1 MKKHNALKSAH
12 GQVKHNSFTLIELL
26 VVIAII
32 AILAAMLLPA
42 LSAARERA
50 RSVACLSNLKQFGL
64 AWAIYQENNND
75 WSPGGFYNSYYSFYA
90 PNNTRW
96 FEQFEGD
103 QLIDKNVTR
112 CPSSANWSFDSS
124 NLNYGILVNI
134 WGYYPNTIS
143 LAATKGN
150 RFSDPSRMAC
160 IMDSM
165 PAKNRTAAGISA
177 ASFSFAD
184 LTHLWYVY
192 PAIAGLAGVGTNP
205 GIERRHS
212 EGVNVVLLDGHAE
225 WKNATQ
231 IRNPCSIAAE
241 YDDKVEAGKWD
252 MRPCHGTDG
261 NETGSCA
268 L

>member
-134 WGYYPNTIS
+134 WGYYPNQGRLGENRDCPWCPFFRIPSCDTRSFRCNRSFGRIACPCCNGS
-143 LAATKGN
+143 RCQSRAAYKHHRVFRRSVRRN
-150 RFSDPSRMAC
+150 QSPRMHC
-160 IMDSM
+160 IP
-165 PAKNRTAAGISA
+165 PAG
-177 ASFSFAD
+177 AD
-184 LTHLWYVY
+184 
-192 PAIAGLAGVGTNP
+192 
-205 GIERRHS
+205 R
-212 EGVNVVLLDGHAE
+212 
-225 WKNATQ
+225 
-231 IRNPCSIAAE
+231 
-241 YDDKVEAGKWD
+241 
-252 MRPCHGTDG
+252 
-261 NETGSCA
+261 GSP
-268 L
+268 LF